1 MEANDQSYK
10 EAGKHFNKVHL
21 AQTFKNTREG
31 TFECHLKSAE
41 AKSPIFVFSSA
52 FAFVSF

>member
-1 MEANDQSYK
+1 MEANDQSCK